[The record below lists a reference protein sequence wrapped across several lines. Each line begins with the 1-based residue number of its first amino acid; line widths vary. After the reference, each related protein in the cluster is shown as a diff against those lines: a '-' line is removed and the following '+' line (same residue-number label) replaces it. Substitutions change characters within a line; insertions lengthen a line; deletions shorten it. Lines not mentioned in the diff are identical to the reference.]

1 MPYRK
6 LRNLCYKK
14 DPPLLCDY
22 RGKKIFVIIGCLPA
36 NKKTKAI
43 IIFFC
48 VFSFAESFI
57 VGYATLYSRVQY
69 IEKKAFCLRRFLL
82 LPRSLSSLHNPVQG
96 LLCPFFAGSS
106 FPPGGKCGPGR
117 SSSFGRPRW
126 KVRERCL
133 ERAPP
138 GILARPPGLPCDM
151 QEGAKGEGEI
161 SCGPGGQVGL
171 TGSIVKNG
179 EN

>member
-96 LLCPFFAGSS
+96 LLCHFFAGSS
-106 FPPGGKCGPGR
+106 IPPAENAALGGPPR
-117 SSSFGRPRW
+117 PAAPRW

-133 ERAPP
+133 ARAPP
-138 GILARPPGLPCDM
+138 EESSPARLDCPVTCRKGRKGREKSAVDLVARWGLRV
-151 QEGAKGEGEI
+151 A
-161 SCGPGGQVGL
+161 L
-171 TGSIVKNG
+171 
-179 EN
+179 